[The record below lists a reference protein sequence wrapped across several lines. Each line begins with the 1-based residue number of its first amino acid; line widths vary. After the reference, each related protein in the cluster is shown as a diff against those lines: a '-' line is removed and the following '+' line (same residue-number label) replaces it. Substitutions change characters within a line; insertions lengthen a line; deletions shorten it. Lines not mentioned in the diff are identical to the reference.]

1 MNHSTNYLQHNHFIC
16 HQSYPLHKQ
25 VALWQS
31 PESWISFDRCVTLW
45 SDFHWWPGPGP
56 EWWAACGPG
65 GPGGRWG
72 HQSNSDTRARNIT
85 TLHITAQYRMIVQ
98 DISDLTGT
106 EEHTMIVT
114 GEFLTKMN
122 YLLVLMGVI
131 FTLLCLLLTVC
142 VIMWV

>member
-1 MNHSTNYLQHNHFIC
+1 
-16 HQSYPLHKQ
+16 
-25 VALWQS
+25 
-31 PESWISFDRCVTLW
+31 
-45 SDFHWWPGPGP
+45 
-56 EWWAACGPG
+56 
-65 GPGGRWG
+65 
-72 HQSNSDTRARNIT
+72 
-85 TLHITAQYRMIVQ
+85 MIVQ

-142 VIMWV
+142 VIM